1 MKRSGG
7 ETLLPLC
14 STLPVR
20 DTKVPPPDTAL
31 FREEELK
38 GTPNTEEFITYDGF
52 PIVLAVR

>member
-14 STLPVR
+14 SVSGK
-20 DTKVPPPDTAL
+20 KVPPPDTAL

-38 GTPNTEEFITYDGF
+38 GTPNTEQFITYDGF